1 MSMTPGELIELANQ
15 LLIVAGRIPGVIT
28 VTGPPANTLG
38 AVGSSAFWAE
48 ERTWYGPKT
57 AEGWPPGVVVTQGP
71 DGLSAKQIV
80 INAGLLPPGAT
91 DTQFATW
98 LADAQI
104 AKVQPLVDAAAAARD
119 GAQQALTDTEA
130 LADQIIED
138 STPDITVTAVA
149 GAPGTPA
156 SVVKGGTLK
165 APTFK
170 VTVPRGADGGD
181 GLTPNVSAEV
191 TMIATGQPAVVTRSG
206 PDSAPVF
213 TFQLPRQEDGE
224 DGREVE
230 IQAGATHLQW
240 RYVGDAT
247 WINLY
252 AKADL
257 QVKGDKGDA
266 FEFDAKPANLA
277 SRAAYD
283 AEPEGFTV
291 LVMDTG
297 TVYARIGA
305 TPGVWSDG
313 FPFGQTQNA
322 ILVALSGLSAAP
334 GLLYQEDGESFSK
347 RAIGAAAD
355 TDVLDRQ
362 SADGRYRRQGQSVAM
377 GDITGLAGA
386 LDEKA
391 NAAAVLAALGD
402 KQDALGFTPADA
414 AAVTAAL
421 ETKADLVGGKVP
433 ASQLP
438 APPTVPGAATAAEIW
453 AATDT
458 TKIVT
463 AKALLDALTPQALT
477 ISAGVVTPDFNQGIN
492 FGLLVT
498 SNITLANPLNES
510 ASGTGIKLGR
520 TGGIGLRIDSV
531 GGRTISFGSRWRHLK
546 SAGAATLPTAAN
558 AYCTLYYECRAD
570 AVYYGVQEFQPS

>member
-71 DGLSAKQIV
+71 EGLSAKRIV
-80 INAGLLPPGAT
+80 INAGLLPESAT
-91 DTQFATW
+91 DAQFATW

-104 AKVQPLVDAAAAARD
+104 AKVQPLVDAAGAARD
-119 GAQQALTDTEA
+119 DARQALTDTEA

-149 GAPGTPA
+149 SAPGTSA

-165 APTFK
+165 APTFE
-170 VTVPRGADGGD
+170 VTVPRGADGTD
-181 GLTPNVSAEV
+181 GLTPNISAEV
-191 TMIATGQPAVVTRSG
+191 TMVATGQPAVVTRSG

-213 TFQLPRQEDGE
+213 TFQLPRPADGE
-224 DGREVE
+224 HGREVE

-240 RYVGDAT
+240 RYAGDTA

-252 AKADL
+252 AKAEL

-277 SRAAYD
+277 GRAAYD

-297 TVYARIGA
+297 TVYARIGT

-391 NAAAVLAALGD
+391 NAAAVLAALGG
-402 KQDALGFTPADA
+402 KQDKLGFTPADA
-414 AAVTAAL
+414 ADTYTKDEVDAAF
-421 ETKADLVGGKVP
+421 
-433 ASQLP
+433 
-438 APPTVPGAATAAEIW
+438 
-453 AATDT
+453 
-458 TKIVT
+458 
-463 AKALLDALTPQALT
+463 DALPDPPAVPTFATVAEVRAGNVDGKIISPKVMAEALAT
-477 ISAGVVTPDFNQGIN
+477 VVIARTDAAVGIN
-492 FGLLVT
+492 FSTFINAQIVLDANGTLGPPSGGYPGQTGLINV
-498 SNITLANPLNES
+498 SNATGSATLAFAS
-510 ASGTGIKLGR
+510 AYRMPK
-520 TGGIGLRIDSV
+520 GGITIEAGVNASTRIPYMI
-531 GGRTISFGSRWRHLK
+531 GG
-546 SAGAATLPTAAN
+546 AGAVILFPASKWSA
-558 AYCTLYYECRAD
+558 
-570 AVYYGVQEFQPS
+570 

>member
-71 DGLSAKQIV
+71 EGLSAKRIV
-80 INAGLLPPGAT
+80 INAGLLPESAT
-91 DTQFATW
+91 DAQFATW
-98 LADAQI
+98 IADAQI
-104 AKVQPLVDAAAAARD
+104 AKVQPLVDAAETARD
-119 GAQQALTDTEA
+119 EAQQALADTWA
-130 LADQIIED
+130 LADQIIEA
-138 STPDITVTAVA
+138 STPDITFTAVA

-165 APTFK
+165 APTFE
-170 VTVPRGADGGD
+170 VTVPRGSDGTD
-181 GLTPNVSAEV
+181 GVTPNVSAEV
-191 TMIATGQPAVVTRSG
+191 TLVATGQPAVVTRSG

-213 TFQLPRQEDGE
+213 TFQLPRQADGE

-230 IQAGATHLQW
+230 IQAGVTHLQW
-240 RYVGDAT
+240 RYAGDTA

-266 FEFDAKPANLA
+266 FEFDAKPTNLA
-277 SRAAYD
+277 GRAAYD

-297 TVYARIGA
+297 MVYARIGT

-322 ILVALSGLSAAP
+322 ILAALSGLSAAP

-362 SADGRYRRQGQSVAM
+362 SADGRYRRQGQSVPM
-377 GDITGLAGA
+377 GDVADLAGA

-391 NAAAVLAALGD
+391 NAAAVLAALGN
-402 KQDALGFTPADA
+402 KQDKLGFTPADA
-414 AAVTAAL
+414 ADTYTKGEVDAAFDALPDPPAVPTFATVA
-421 ETKADLVGGKVP
+421 EVRAGNVDGKVISP
-433 ASQLP
+433 KVMA
-438 APPTVPGAATAAEIW
+438 
-453 AATDT
+453 
-458 TKIVT
+458 
-463 AKALLDALTPQALT
+463 DALAT
-477 ISAGVVTPDFNQGIN
+477 VVIARTDAASGIN
-492 FGLLVT
+492 FSTFINAQIVLDANGTLGPPSGGYPGQTGLLNV
-498 SNITLANPLNES
+498 SNATGSATLAFAS
-510 ASGTGIKLGR
+510 AYRMPK
-520 TGGIGLRIDSV
+520 GGITVEAGVNASTRIPYMI
-531 GGRTISFGSRWRHLK
+531 GG
-546 SAGAATLPTAAN
+546 AGAVILFPASKWSA
-558 AYCTLYYECRAD
+558 
-570 AVYYGVQEFQPS
+570 